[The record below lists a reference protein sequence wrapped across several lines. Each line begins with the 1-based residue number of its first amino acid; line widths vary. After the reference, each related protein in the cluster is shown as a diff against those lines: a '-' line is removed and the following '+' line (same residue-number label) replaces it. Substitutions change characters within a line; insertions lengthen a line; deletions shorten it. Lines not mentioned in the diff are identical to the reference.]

1 VERHYGQILP
11 EKGGVR
17 SGARDSI
24 AVAAVSRHSVMT
36 LYSDPS
42 CPFCHR
48 VRMVLAEKGI
58 TVDIVDVDAQDLPDE
73 VMDFNPYGTVP
84 TLVDRDLRLYES
96 RIIME
101 YLDERFPHPPLLP
114 VDPVA
119 RANARLFMYRIE
131 RDWYGLLERIVKRAG
146 AAGAEVTQARKELRE
161 SLIATS
167 PVFGARRFFMS
178 DEFSLVDCCIGPLL
192 WRLPVV
198 GIELSASAQAVKDYA
213 ERIFAWP
220 SFQRSLTEAERE
232 MVAD

>member
-1 VERHYGQILP
+1 MERHHGQIPP
-11 EKGGVR
+11 ESGGVGP
-17 SGARDSI
+17 GARDLV

-58 TVDIVDVDAQDLPDE
+58 TVDIVDVDAQHLPDE

-131 RDWYGLLERIVKRAG
+131 RDWYGLFEQIAK
-146 AAGAEVTQARKELRE
+146 AADEGTVVAQPRKELRE
-161 SLIATS
+161 SLIATA
-167 PVFGARRFFMS
+167 PVFGARQFFMS
-178 DEFSLVDCCIGPLL
+178 DEFSLVDCCIAPLL

-198 GIELSASAQAVKDYA
+198 GIELPPAAGAVREYA
-213 ERIFAWP
+213 DRIFAWP
-220 SFQRSLTEAERE
+220 SFQRSLTETERE
-232 MVAD
+232 MVAE